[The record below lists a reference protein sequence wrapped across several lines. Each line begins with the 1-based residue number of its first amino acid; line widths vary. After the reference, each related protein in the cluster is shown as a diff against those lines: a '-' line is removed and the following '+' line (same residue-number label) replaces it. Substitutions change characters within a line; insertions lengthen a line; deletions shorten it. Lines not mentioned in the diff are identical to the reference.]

1 TGSRIYAPTANSILV
16 RLRFVAPLG
25 MPWRERAVEHVIA
38 DAPPLGDTLGFIER
52 PMNAEIDAALA
63 VLLLRLRER
72 REVARHQRTY
82 LALVVPRHAVQLIR
96 NESEDD
102 VVGAIEAPQ
111 NLEKRAAETGMS
123 RRIRGKRWREVRS
136 IEITGRRAERCK
148 VRIAHRVR
156 IAVPDAGRAGSLVG
170 FADAG
175 DRAPKIV
182 IVLRFPDR
190 GARVGE
196 RDVHQ
201 RHQPR
206 ELHSRRTHLLSDLHR
221 DLVVEPRRRAQA
233 RCSIVGPVESD
244 LRLFRRAGARRY
256 DAVAA
261 ERFYFLICG
270 GVLATVERR
279 RRRNAELIRRFEHE
293 GCNLAPV
300 SAERERTVADRVLT
314 PLSRIVAHD
323 EIDVD
328 ARLGMLRVI
337 IRAQSQNCRG
347 GAPSERNPTFLGA
360 FVARSNLLEILDE
373 QIIEAGVLR
382 RTQRG
387 QCVVRRLRGC
397 RIHGPI
403 LRHPRDAG
411 VAVVPAGDS
420 VHRVEDRDM
429 NDRHGAR
436 GAAGSIL
443 LPEDAVLSRR
453 DGRVVEP
460 ARVDGD
466 AVPVEKPAGQVG
478 AATPRMVPRRLTVGG
493 GSAEAWSKL
502 AADVAG
508 GTVRPGGDGE
518 K

>member
-175 DRAPKIV
+175 
-182 IVLRFPDR
+182 
-190 GARVGE
+190 ARVGE

-261 ERFYFLICG
+261 ERF
-270 GVLATVERR
+270 
-279 RRRNAELIRRFEHE
+279 
-293 GCNLAPV
+293 
-300 SAERERTVADRVLT
+300 
-314 PLSRIVAHD
+314 
-323 EIDVD
+323 
-328 ARLGMLRVI
+328 
-337 IRAQSQNCRG
+337 
-347 GAPSERNPTFLGA
+347 
-360 FVARSNLLEILDE
+360 
-373 QIIEAGVLR
+373 
-382 RTQRG
+382 
-387 QCVVRRLRGC
+387 
-397 RIHGPI
+397 
-403 LRHPRDAG
+403 
-411 VAVVPAGDS
+411 
-420 VHRVEDRDM
+420 
-429 NDRHGAR
+429 
-436 GAAGSIL
+436 
-443 LPEDAVLSRR
+443 
-453 DGRVVEP
+453 
-460 ARVDGD
+460 
-466 AVPVEKPAGQVG
+466 
-478 AATPRMVPRRLTVGG
+478 
-493 GSAEAWSKL
+493 
-502 AADVAG
+502 
-508 GTVRPGGDGE
+508 
-518 K
+518 